1 MFAEVPC
8 QHAGVCVKGGLTC
21 VLLDGLAGLFM
32 IRSILFNSAP
42 LLEWGQE
49 RQEVGSERAR
59 GASGGSV
66 TEKSTKGRVY
76 TGKEVLTTGHLL
88 PSPPAPAPHSCCPG
102 LPSCGSH
109 REQLLMWF
117 PRSLCP
123 QRSIWIHLNPLS

>member
-1 MFAEVPC
+1 MGAQGHRDNPVTSCLQVPC

-59 GASGGSV
+59 EREPSGGSV
-66 TEKSTKGRVY
+66 TEKSTKGGC
-76 TGKEVLTTGHLL
+76 TLKVLTRGHLL
-88 PSPPAPAPHSCCPG
+88 PTPPAYPHSS
-102 LPSCGSH
+102 L
-109 REQLLMWF
+109 
-117 PRSLCP
+117 PRSSFLW
-123 QRSIWIHLNPLS
+123 QSS